1 MSKTRANLH
10 LGGSHWFVADQKDYF
25 LAALGSR
32 LRCFCRFLTKEAD
45 LKFFNLAI
53 CQTTTNER
61 S

>member
-1 MSKTRANLH
+1 EALIGLSPIRKTI
-10 LGGSHWFVADQKDYF
+10 F